1 MPLIN
6 PQSISDNI
14 FFDSLLTEDTMHH
27 PTEAILQTLV
37 AAVFLGILA
46 QIIAHRWRLPAI
58 LPLLILGML
67 CGPSGLSLFDPGA
80 LGHTLEVVVH
90 LGVAIILF
98 EGGLSLKLEQL
109 RQVGTSLRNLLSI
122 GTLVT
127 WVGAAWLA
135 NFFTGIAWPT
145 AALFGA
151 IVTVTGPTVVA
162 PLLRHLVAPKRARTL
177 LLSEGLMIDPIGA
190 VLAYFVLQWIER
202 SGLHWQALSVDLLH
216 LAATGAILG
225 FAAGIVA
232 VFAMRSRKLGD
243 ELRNLVTL
251 ALLLGCFLLAELQS
265 PQSGILASMVMGLTV
280 SGTAS
285 SDLHPL
291 KSFKGQLTVLVISI
305 LFILLSGQLDLES
318 IGRLGMAGALV
329 VAGLILIVRPLAV
342 FLSIP
347 PSALSIRERLLLGLT
362 APRGI
367 VAAAVASLSA
377 IQLRAEGMDQDAAT
391 LEGLVYLVIIVTC
404 TFSTVLA
411 PVLPRWLG
419 FTDDPSRRRVILVGA
434 HTFSVHMARILGAEG
449 WQAVVIDG
457 VSRKLSGVRAERIV
471 AVAGDARD
479 AETYDRAGVE
489 RDTEVLALT
498 ANDELNLLVAELVRN
513 EFGVEHPVVGLQ
525 NPPEELGSQRLP
537 WIDLLGQGNL
547 NLPKWSQLLSE
558 GKAWLTTLELT
569 PLQTAEL
576 ADVLRENA
584 SQAVLICGWRADGRP
599 VFHLSATPL
608 KDFKKLTLL
617 CRFDIEERLQSH
629 MAARPEP
636 LQTSPSS
643 STIEMPAPIDSVGE
657 DSGVAEDLSD
667 DQPKDPSSP

>member
-1 MPLIN
+1 
-6 PQSISDNI
+6 
-14 FFDSLLTEDTMHH
+14 MHH

-37 AAVFLGILA
+37 AAVFLGIAA
-46 QIIAHRWRLPAI
+46 QLIAHRWRLPAI

-98 EGGLSLKLEQL
+98 EGGLSLKLDQL
-109 RQVGTSLRNLLSI
+109 RQVGTSLRNLLTI
-122 GTLVT
+122 GTMVT

-162 PLLRHLVAPKRARTL
+162 PLLRHLVAPKKVRTL

-216 LAATGAILG
+216 LAATGTILG

-243 ELRNLVTL
+243 ELRNLVIL

-280 SGTAS
+280 SGTSS
-285 SDLHPL
+285 SDLNPL

-318 IGRLGMAGALV
+318 IGRLGSAGALV
-329 VAGLILIVRPLAV
+329 VVGLILVVRPLAV
-342 FLSIP
+342 FLSVP
-347 PSALSIRERLLLGLT
+347 PSMMSVKERLLIGLT

-377 IQLRAEGMDQDAAT
+377 IQLRAQGLDQDATT
-391 LEGLVYLVIIVTC
+391 LEGLVYLVIIATC
-404 TFSTVLA
+404 TFSTLMA

-419 FTDDPSRRRVILVGA
+419 FTNDPSRRRVILVGA
-434 HTFSVHMARILGAEG
+434 HSFSIHLAKILEEEG
-449 WQAVVIDG
+449 WHAVVIDG
-457 VSRKLSGVRAERIV
+457 VPRKLAAVRAERVV
-471 AVAGDARD
+471 AIPGDARD
-479 AETYDRAGVE
+479 PETYDRAGLG
-489 RDTEVLALT
+489 RDTKVLALT
-498 ANDELNLLVAELVRN
+498 ANDELNILVAELVRT
-513 EFGVEHPVVGLQ
+513 EFGVEHPVVALQ
-525 NPPEELGSQRLP
+525 NPPEELGSQRQP

-547 NLPKWSQLLSE
+547 NLPKWSQQLSE
-558 GKAWLTTLELT
+558 GRAWLTTLELSDR
-569 PLQTAEL
+569 QAHEL
-576 ADVLRENA
+576 MGVLRENS
-584 SQAVLICGWRADGRP
+584 SQAIVICGWTDGRP
-599 VFHLSATPL
+599 DFQLVNQKLN
-608 KDFKKLTLL
+608 DFKKLTLL
-617 CRFDIEERLQSH
+617 SRFDVEERLLSQMASH
-629 MAARPEP
+629 PEQLKAGADAAKDSKDSKKNTEDETAIESEPEAKD
-636 LQTSPSS
+636 
-643 STIEMPAPIDSVGE
+643 E
-657 DSGVAEDLSD
+657 AEGRD
-667 DQPKDPSSP
+667 KAAE